1 MHGPEKTEA
10 ALAKAASGKPLTDAE
25 IAEIRS
31 VLDGWRMWKAWGRL
45 GKLVLWAVITLGAV
59 AAAIREVRGAGW
71 FGG

>member
-1 MHGPEKTEA
+1 MHNPDKTEA
-10 ALAKAASGKPLTDAE
+10 TLAKASSGRPLTDAE

-59 AAAIREVRGAGW
+59 AAAMREVRGAGW

>member
-1 MHGPEKTEA
+1 MHNPDKTEA
-10 ALAKAASGKPLTDAE
+10 TLAKASSGKPLTDAE

-59 AAAIREVRGAGW
+59 AAAMREVRGSGW

>member
-1 MHGPEKTEA
+1 MRDPDKTEA
-10 ALAKAASGKPLTDAE
+10 TLTKASSGRPLTDAE